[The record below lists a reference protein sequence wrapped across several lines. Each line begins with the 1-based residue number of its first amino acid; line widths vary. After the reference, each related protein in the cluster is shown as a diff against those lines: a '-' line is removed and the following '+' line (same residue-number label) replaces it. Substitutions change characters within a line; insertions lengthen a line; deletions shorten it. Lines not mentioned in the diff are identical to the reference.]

1 MTASII
7 YKGNLRCEAQHIQSG
22 SVIETDAP
30 SDNRGKGE
38 RFSPTDTL
46 CVSLATCMLTT
57 MGIKA
62 NDMNVDINQAEAD
75 VTKYMASDPRR
86 VSKIEVTVSL
96 PKNINEKDRIIL
108 EKTGNNCPD
117 SGQSPGFGCR
127 SSAGGQ
133 TGCPRP
139 ARRCSYPPRKQA
151 RARPLRYR
159 PQS

>member
-108 EKTGNNCPD
+108 EKTGNNCPVAKSIHPD
-117 SGQSPGFGCR
+117 IEL
-127 SSAGGQ
+127 ALV
-133 TGCPRP
+133 
-139 ARRCSYPPRKQA
+139 YNWVN
-151 RARPLRYR
+151 
-159 PQS
+159 